1 MLPLL
6 LGGNDVYALSLYL
19 SLHEAKDGWKNLSAK
34 IGVWSLVLQEKKCN
48 FATIILLNSNS
59 YTSQIKDDIMTVEIT
74 IVGIRKYLANGEDD
88 YPELFA
94 RLPIGST
101 VYLRKEP
108 TGSQFPG
115 SVSVWDDNGQKIGN
129 IAKTERRYIEL
140 EIPEGEMLPVEIS
153 GHSATDNC
161 MYVKAENNKGFS
173 KPYIRE
179 IELMEGET
187 VFPMTSF
194 DQRIQQLTSMMK
206 TKINMLKEGKAGNA
220 DSLLATGREYAVYCC
235 KSLDG
240 ETSFNRA
247 DILLHLRSLAETY
260 PEIKEVYSSIY
271 EQHKDIGRMYN
282 DIKTQTYLEQY
293 ERIKENATGK
303 GENGRSMLD
312 DYLRNLGFAN
322 GGNLTDEVMRKE
334 VLCLSELLSREMM
347 KSYEKNTETDETF
360 ATALYS
366 LNYSWNGIY
375 RLYTRRI
382 KLDFLKEMLKVHE
395 KDTAQTAYYNKERN
409 EEIFHFVYP
418 ELSEDEAWHIHD
430 AVKRVVRLQN
440 IQMICQY
447 LVQLKSEKKVMLP
460 PNPSAAYAEL
470 VRLGM
475 PNGEGFSE
483 ITFRKYYNK

>member
-1 MLPLL
+1 
-6 LGGNDVYALSLYL
+6 
-19 SLHEAKDGWKNLSAK
+19 
-34 IGVWSLVLQEKKCN
+34 
-48 FATIILLNSNS
+48 
-59 YTSQIKDDIMTVEIT
+59 MTVEIT
-74 IVGIRKYLANGEDD
+74 IVGIRNYLENGEDD
-88 YPELFA
+88 YPKLFA

-108 TGSQFPG
+108 TGSRFPG
-115 SVSVWDDNGQKIGN
+115 SVSVWDDNGQQIGS

-153 GHSATDNC
+153 GHSAEDNC
-161 MYVKAENNKGFS
+161 MYAKAENTKDIS

-187 VFPMTSF
+187 VFPMTSY
-194 DQRIQQLTSMMK
+194 DQRIRELTSMMK
-206 TKINMLKEGKAGNA
+206 TKINMLKEGKASNA
-220 DSLLATGREYAVYCC
+220 DSLLTTAREYAQYCC

-240 ETSFNRA
+240 ETSFSRA
-247 DILLHLRSLAETY
+247 DILQHLRNLIEAY
-260 PEIKEVYSSIY
+260 PEIKDVYTDIY

-282 DIKTQTYLEQY
+282 DIMTQTYLEQY
-293 ERIKENATGK
+293 ERIKENATCK
-303 GENGRSMLD
+303 GENESSKFY
-312 DYLRNLGFAN
+312 DYLGNLEFAN
-322 GGNLTDEVMRKE
+322 GGSLTDEMIRKE
-334 VLCLSELLSREMM
+334 ILCLSELLAKEM
-347 KSYEKNTETDETF
+347 EKNYKKYTESDEAF
-360 ATALYS
+360 AKALYS

-382 KLDFLKEMLKVHE
+382 KLDFLKGMLKVHE
-395 KDTAQTAYYNKERN
+395 KDTAQTAYYNNERN

>member
-6 LGGNDVYALSLYL
+6 FGGNDVYALSLYL

-59 YTSQIKDDIMTVEIT
+59 YTSQIKDDIMIVEIT

-94 RLPIGST
+94 KLPIGST

-161 MYVKAENNKGFS
+161 MYVKAENTKGFS

-187 VFPMTSF
+187 VFPMTSY
-194 DQRIQQLTSMMK
+194 DQRIRQLTSMMK

-247 DILLHLRSLAETY
+247 DILLHLRNLIEAY
-260 PEIKEVYSSIY
+260 PEIKDVYTDIY

-282 DIKTQTYLEQY
+282 DIMTQTYLEQY
-293 ERIKENATGK
+293 ERIKENATCK
-303 GENGRSMLD
+303 GENESSKFY
-312 DYLRNLGFAN
+312 DYLGNLEFAN
-322 GGNLTDEVMRKE
+322 GGSLTDEMIRKE
-334 VLCLSELLSREMM
+334 ILCLSELLAKEM
-347 KSYEKNTETDETF
+347 EKNYKKYTESDEAF
-360 ATALYS
+360 AKALYS

-382 KLDFLKEMLKVHE
+382 KLELLKARLQSS
-395 KDTAQTAYYNKERN
+395 TQTNANNQERN
-409 EEIFHFVYP
+409 EERFHYVHVDLDD
-418 ELSEDEAWHIHD
+418 EEAWHVHY
-430 AVKRVVRLQN
+430 AVKRLVDNYKLSD
-440 IQMICQY
+440 ICKH
-447 LVQLKSEKKVMLP
+447 LSQLKKERKVMLP
-460 PNPSAAYAEL
+460 SEASEMYNEL

-475 PNGEGFSE
+475 PNGDGFALK
-483 ITFRKYYNK
+483 TFRNKYMR

>member
-1 MLPLL
+1 
-6 LGGNDVYALSLYL
+6 
-19 SLHEAKDGWKNLSAK
+19 
-34 IGVWSLVLQEKKCN
+34 
-48 FATIILLNSNS
+48 
-59 YTSQIKDDIMTVEIT
+59 MTVEIT

-187 VFPMTSF
+187 VFPMTSY
-194 DQRIQQLTSMMK
+194 DQRIRELTSMMK
-206 TKINMLKEGKAGNA
+206 TKINMLKEGKASNA
-220 DSLLATGREYAVYCC
+220 DSLLTTAREYAQYCC

-240 ETSFNRA
+240 ETSFSRA
-247 DILLHLRSLAETY
+247 DILQHLRNLIEAY
-260 PEIKEVYSSIY
+260 PEIKDVYTDIY

-282 DIKTQTYLEQY
+282 DIMTQTYLEQY
-293 ERIKENATGK
+293 ERIKENATCK
-303 GENGRSMLD
+303 GENGSSKFD
-312 DYLRNLGFAN
+312 DYRGNLEFAN
-322 GGNLTDEVMRKE
+322 GGSLTDEMIRKE
-334 VLCLSELLSREMM
+334 ILCLSELLAKEM
-347 KSYEKNTETDETF
+347 EKNYKKYTESDEAF
-360 ATALYS
+360 AKALYS

-382 KLDFLKEMLKVHE
+382 KLELLKGMLEENTRGCKPVE
-395 KDTAQTAYYNKERN
+395 RSLYRVDAVLGTKE
-409 EEIFHFVYP
+409 ELFHFVYP
-418 ELSEDEAWHIHD
+418 ELAEDEAWRIHD
-430 AVKRVVRLQN
+430 AVKRVVRLQG
-440 IQMICQY
+440 IQMICEY
-447 LVQLKSEKKVMLP
+447 LMRLKNDNKVLLP
-460 PNPSAAYAEL
+460 STPSPVYAEL
-470 VRLGM
+470 VRMGM
-475 PNGEGFSE
+475 PNGEGFNE
-483 ITFRKYYNK
+483 VTFRKYYNK